1 MEIGDWETLSR
12 AEQLTWM
19 RNATWLDLL
28 ELVSEYA
35 STEVEYG
42 SYEAVDVH
50 DMIVNGTKGLK
61 NMTREELVE
70 ELNGYLNGEP
80 DPERRQRQRLEDE

>member
-1 MEIGDWETLSR
+1 MEIGEWEALSR
-12 AEQLTWM
+12 TEQLLWM

-35 STEVEYG
+35 SADVEYG

-50 DMIVNGTKGLK
+50 EMIVNGTKGLK

-70 ELNGYLNGEP
+70 ELNSYVNGEP
-80 DPERRQRQRLEDE
+80 DPERRQRQRLEED